1 MLDTIRCP
9 KMLILLNRQLPE
21 CKSAK
26 KLMTLKDIDKEEE
39 EDEEKPVYPRS
50 MKKIASQKQ
59 ILSPVLEKM
68 KPVVDKIL
76 NKENEKINENFKVLI
91 SLSRHLCR
99 APTGML
105 NCPELSPTRTLF
117 ADLYI
122 PLYFDFNSFKT
133 ES

>member
-1 MLDTIRCP
+1 ML
-9 KMLILLNRQLPE
+9 KLLNRQLPE

-26 KLMTLKDIDKEEE
+26 KLVTLKDIDKEEE

-76 NKENEKINENFKVLI
+76 NKENEKINENFKGTYFPIKAPMQSPNGYAKLPRII
-91 SLSRHLCR
+91 SHKNIIC
-99 APTGML
+99 
-105 NCPELSPTRTLF
+105 
-117 ADLYI
+117 
-122 PLYFDFNSFKT
+122 
-133 ES
+133 